1 MGVPQTTGHHPI
13 SLGPVDPTNQ
23 QPFFD
28 DEEIELDVPENFN
41 VCKSPYTYPY
51 PHALK
56 KRSSENYNYIIMNF
70 VICSLW

>member
-13 SLGPVDPTNQ
+13 LLGPVDPTNQ

-41 VCKSPYTYPY
+41 VCKSLYT
-51 PHALK
+51 HIHMLWRNVQVK
-56 KRSSENYNYIIMNF
+56 II
-70 VICSLW
+70 II